1 MGAGPRGDEEDAW
14 TPSRRPSRGAGTTPS
29 SSTWTASSPRR
40 PPCTRRPGSGS
51 STRTSR
57 SAPPARARA
66 RAARPTTLCGPS
78 TSTADYRLYVDG
90 KPRYDGV
97 RDFLASRGIELPMG
111 DPSDPP
117 ERETVCG
124 LGNRKND
131 FFNAEVREHG
141 VKTFP
146 STVALIHQLRDAGI
160 RVGLMSSSKNTAMVL
175 DVTGTTDLFEVRVD
189 GVVAAEVGLPG
200 KPDPA
205 MYLETARRLGV
216 DAARSVVVEDALSGV
231 EAGRRGGFGL
241 VIGVD
246 RLGQAA
252 ELARGRRRRGRGRPR
267 RGERHR
273 LTSGR
278 RRRRPAATAP
288 SLRPLPAPSARVS
301 VRRLHEHMFVLRS
314 LPPQHRPPSRQESH
328 MPSGGATSG
337 DRPEPPE
344 AAAAGGQTERRTGA
358 ARARAGR
365 PGPNGEA
372 VPVAVSWDERAR
384 RPVAFVWRRRTLP
397 RRARPRDVGPRD
409 GLVEGRRPRQP
420 LVLAGAR
427 RRPRR
432 RPALRPPQ
440 QGVGARAGDRLS
452 PGRRTRSRCARLA
465 TQSAVSIQPATN
477 MGVSGVRPPPGS
489 S

>member
-1 MGAGPRGDEEDAW
+1 MAERRQHDRREARRGDHTRHHREKSGYDAVIFDLDGVVTQTAAVHAAAW
-14 TPSRRPSRGAGTTPS
+14 KRLFDAYLAERAARAGTARAAPPATTPS
-29 SSTWTASSPRR
+29 VR
-40 PPCTRRPGSGS
+40 
-51 STRTSR
+51 
-57 SAPPARARA
+57 
-66 RAARPTTLCGPS
+66 S
-78 TSTADYRLYVDG
+78 TSTADYARYVDG

-141 VKTFP
+141 VRTFP
-146 STVALIHQLRDAGI
+146 STVALIHQLHEAGI

-252 ELARGRRRRGRGRPR
+252 ALREAGADVVVDDLA
-267 RGERHR
+267 E
-273 LTSGR
+273 
-278 RRRRPAATAP
+278 
-288 SLRPLPAPSARVS
+288 VS
-301 VRRLHEHMFVLRS
+301 VT
-314 LPPQHRPPSRQESH
+314 
-328 MPSGGATSG
+328 A
-337 DRPEPPE
+337 
-344 AAAAGGQTERRTGA
+344 
-358 ARARAGR
+358 
-365 PGPNGEA
+365 
-372 VPVAVSWDERAR
+372 
-384 RPVAFVWRRRTLP
+384 
-397 RRARPRDVGPRD
+397 
-409 GLVEGRRPRQP
+409 
-420 LVLAGAR
+420 
-427 RRPRR
+427 
-432 RPALRPPQ
+432 
-440 QGVGARAGDRLS
+440 
-452 PGRRTRSRCARLA
+452 
-465 TQSAVSIQPATN
+465 
-477 MGVSGVRPPPGS
+477 
-489 S
+489 